1 MSENSVPDDI
11 LVEAVARIPI
21 CNVWYLLLYAW
32 DMASYRGHWPAEAEA
47 SPSLLGLLARILT
60 SATRILLRSQ
70 LGRAF
75 AIRSQAIRG
84 LRGRID
90 LAKSLKRLSFQ
101 NGTAHCTF
109 SELSVDTPKNRI
121 LRATLHRLASD
132 SRVYHVNPQLKSSLR
147 HDLQVLVRAL
157 EEVPLIPIAST
168 DFSRLQLGR
177 NDRDYALPL
186 TICALVHRLEM
197 PTEKVGDHAMFALL
211 RDEIRFDQLFERFIR
226 NFCRI
231 HLPGCDVRPESL
243 MWPDDLGCEL
253 VPAMR
258 TDITITARTAPF
270 ERLVID
276 TKYYAKTLSASLYG
290 TEKFRSD
297 NLYQIYAY
305 LRTQEQHG
313 ASHRD
318 ASGILLYP
326 TTSRELNE
334 SMLVQ
339 GHRIRV
345 VTVDLCQPWEKIE
358 SDIVT
363 LVTSTMSGGS

>member
-1 MSENSVPDDI
+1 MSENSTSDDI
-11 LVEAVARIPI
+11 LADAVARIPI
-21 CNVWYLLLYAW
+21 RNVWYLLLHAW
-32 DMASYRGHWPAEAEA
+32 DMASYRGHWPAEAEP
-47 SPSLLGLLARILT
+47 SPSLLGLLARILA
-60 SATRILLRSQ
+60 SSTRILLRRQ

-90 LAKSLKRLSFQ
+90 LATSLKRLSFQ
-101 NGTAHCTF
+101 HGIAHCTF

-121 LRATLHRLASD
+121 LRATLRRLASD
-132 SRVYHVNPQLKSSLR
+132 PRVHHINPQVQASLR
-147 HDLQVLVRAL
+147 HELQVLVRSL
-157 EEVPLIPIAST
+157 DEVPLMPIAST

-177 NDRDYALPL
+177 NDRDYILPL
-186 TICALVHRLEM
+186 TICALVHHLQM
-197 PTEKVGDHAMFALL
+197 PTEKVGDHVMFALL
-211 RDEIRFDQLFERFIR
+211 RDEIRFDQLFERFVR
-226 NFCRI
+226 NFCRL
-231 HLPGCDVRPESL
+231 HFPGCDVRPESL
-243 MWPDDLGCEL
+243 IWPDDLGCEL

-258 TDITITARTAPF
+258 TDITITARTAPC

-276 TKYYAKTLSASLYG
+276 TKYYVKTLSASLYG

-305 LRTQEQHG
+305 LRTQDQHG
-313 ASHRD
+313 ASYRN
-318 ASGILLYP
+318 ASGMLLYP
-326 TTSRELNE
+326 TTGRALNE

-345 VTVDLCQPWEKIE
+345 ATLDLCQPWERIE

-363 LVTSTMSGGS
+363 LVTSTMSGDA